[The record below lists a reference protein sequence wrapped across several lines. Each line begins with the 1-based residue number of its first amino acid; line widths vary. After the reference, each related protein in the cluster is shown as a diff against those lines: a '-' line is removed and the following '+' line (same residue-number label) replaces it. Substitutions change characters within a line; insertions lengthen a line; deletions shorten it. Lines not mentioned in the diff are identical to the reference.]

1 MLKPALETHNVDG
14 ILVAE
19 FWDCLRLDPAPVQDL
34 RSGVREAREEW
45 RAAGSGRRLERSR
58 LRGLGRAGEF
68 RGPASSCAR
77 QRGGRLVLCNVDPTV
92 REVLRASKL
101 DVFFEFAG
109 DRADA
114 LRVIK
119 ETAASPAST
128 AIRHSD
134 RSRCSAQRP
143 HCATE
148 QAGAIASTVARPEPR
163 EGASCGATSKHRG

>member
-34 RSGVREAREEW
+34 RAVYEKHVRNGGRPEVAVDLSGVGFAGSAALGNFVALHRA
-45 RAAGSGRRLERSR
+45 AAGS
-58 LRGLGRAGEF
+58 
-68 RGPASSCAR
+68 
-77 QRGGRLVLCNVDPTV
+77 GGRLVLCNVDPTV

-114 LRVIK
+114 LQFIK
-119 ETAASPAST
+119 QAPSDPAAEANHKADP
-128 AIRHSD
+128 
-134 RSRCSAQRP
+134 
-143 HCATE
+143 
-148 QAGAIASTVARPEPR
+148 
-163 EGASCGATSKHRG
+163 GATAPPEKPATAPRSGPAPLRRPSRDPKRK

>member
-14 ILVAE
+14 IMVAE

-34 RSGVREAREEW
+34 RAAYETHVKNGGRPEVAVDLSGVGF
-45 RAAGSGRRLERSR
+45 AGSAA
-58 LRGLGRAGEF
+58 LGNFVALHRA
-68 RGPASSCAR
+68 AR

-101 DVFFEFAG
+101 DVLFEFAG

-119 ETAASPAST
+119 ETPPAAAAVGDPSAATQPAAPRERPTLSPRSGPAPL
-128 AIRHSD
+128 RR
-134 RSRCSAQRP
+134 RSRDP
-143 HCATE
+143 
-148 QAGAIASTVARPEPR
+148 GA
-163 EGASCGATSKHRG
+163 K